1 VAGRALAFS
10 DPEIVKMAREDYV
23 PVTGDDWYE
32 RRRDDE
38 EGKFFRRVAD
48 QGPRK
53 GEGGST
59 RQGIYCLTADGK
71 LLAYKNAGQA
81 PDVMRDVL
89 RQGLAQWRKLPAA
102 QRRPGASTVG
112 DSGATDK
119 RFDRKPPKSGLIVNV
134 FTRILDRDSSGA
146 CSCGTCDFAGG
157 NYAARDHL
165 WITEVEWKSLIPA
178 QIKQGE
184 RRPMPAAL
192 ADRITRFHL
201 LDNTRGEPPFWSREH
216 VRANKLTL
224 LAEEVTPN
232 HVVWRLEGSVLLAT
246 NADPAKADRGFDVRL
261 LGHLKFNRSQPACER
276 FDIVALGDHWGEG
289 TYTRGARPGRAPLGV
304 AFELAQ
310 GDSAADRVPP
320 QAAREISEYLGK

>member
-1 VAGRALAFS
+1 
-10 DPEIVKMAREDYV
+10 MAKEDYV

-38 EGKFFRRVAD
+38 EGKFFRKVAD

-89 RQGLAQWRKLPAA
+89 RQGLAQWRKLPAD

-119 RFDRKPPKSGLIVNV
+119 RFDRKPPRGGLIVNV
-134 FTRILDRDSSGA
+134 FTRILDRDSTGA
-146 CSCGTCDFAGG
+146 WSCGTCDFAGG

-165 WITEVEWKSLIPA
+165 WITEAEWKSLIPA
-178 QIKQGE
+178 QVKQGDQRPLSATLAE
-184 RRPMPAAL
+184 R
-192 ADRITRFHL
+192 IVRFHL
-201 LDNTRGEPPFWSREH
+201 MDNTRGEPPFWTREQI
-216 VRANKLTL
+216 RANKLTL
-224 LAEEVTPN
+224 TAEEVTPT
-232 HVVWRLEGSVLLAT
+232 HITWRLEGTALLAT
-246 NADPAKADRGFDVRL
+246 TADAAKADRGFDVRL
-261 LGHLKFNRSQPACER
+261 LGHLSFNRSQPACER
-276 FDIVALGDHWGEG
+276 FEIVAVGDHWGHG
-289 TYTRGARPGRAPLGV
+289 TFTPGARPGRAPLGV
-304 AFELAQ
+304 VFELAH
-310 GDSAADRVPP
+310 GDSAADQVPP
-320 QAAREISEYLGK
+320 QATKDVGEYFRKQ